1 MTATVATLRLRGV
14 SFVRDG
20 RTILA
25 PLDWTVR
32 SLNPGVI
39 ERTLIVSADA
49 DVRFRLVFPVEAVGA
64 VEFASF
70 SGPESRKVV
79 YDTMGG
85 GPEFPNQPGQTFPVG
100 WFRNGPNVVGL
111 IADSPWA

>member
-32 SLNPGVI
+32 SN
-39 ERTLIVSADA
+39 ERWLVLGANGSGKTTLVRIASLYEHPSTGSIDVLGETLGRT
-49 DVRFRLVFPVEAVGA
+49 DVRQLRRRIGV
-64 VEFASF
+64 ASAAQI
-70 SGPESRKVV
+70 GRAHV
-79 YDTMGG
+79 
-85 GPEFPNQPGQTFPVG
+85 
-100 WFRNGPNVVGL
+100 
-111 IADSPWA
+111 